1 MTFSLLAE
9 TNKLLESYM
18 LTGTI
23 QKLSKDSGI
32 SDKWL
37 YAFHNQVSK
46 DPGVTKV
53 QALYDFL
60 SDV

>member
-1 MTFSLLAE
+1 MTFSLLTE
-9 TNKLLESYM
+9 TITLLEKYM
-18 LTGTI
+18 VSGTI

-32 SDKWL
+32 NDKWL

-53 QALYDFL
+53 QALYDYL

>member
-1 MTFSLLAE
+1 MVS
-9 TNKLLESYM
+9 
-18 LTGTI
+18 GTI

-32 SDKWL
+32 NDKWL

-53 QALYDFL
+53 QALYDYL